1 MDPAVISL
9 IGVFVGLIFLIVLSI
24 KGVSLMIVGPCA
36 AVIVALFSGVDIIET
51 LTGAYMT
58 GFANFA
64 TSNFLIFL
72 LSAIFGKMLGDCG
85 AAKYIAYKLAA
96 LAKKFPGKEKVVAV
110 LCLTL
115 VQAVLTY
122 GGISLFVVVFTLVSI
137 GKDLFEELDV
147 PWSMYTCATLGSGC
161 FTMTMLP
168 GTPAIQNLIPIDYL
182 GTTAMAAPVL
192 GLISAILA
200 VFLGICWIVFLTHR
214 NEKKGLG
221 FLPSGAEISTV
232 IVTDTA
238 AAIPQMSLLKALA
251 PSIVLLIVL
260 NVLQQSAITALA
272 AACVATYILFH
283 KDLKDLRKSIAD
295 GSSNALFSIGNVCAV
310 TGFGGVVSSV
320 SAYGLVLSALDSLPG
335 PPIVQLIVAV
345 NICAGVTGS
354 ASGGLG
360 IALESLSQRFLDMG
374 LNPQVIHRIA
384 AMSSGGLDS
393 LPHNGAVINTLTVT
407 RLGHKYGYLNY
418 FVMTVVIPI
427 ICTIVA
433 AILSQMGIC

>member
-9 IGVFVGLIFLIVLSI
+9 IGVFVGLFFLIFMSI
-24 KGVSLMIVGPCA
+24 KGVTLMIVGPCA
-36 AVIVALFSGVDIIET
+36 AVIVAIFSGVNIIDT

-64 TSNFLIFL
+64 VSNFLIFL

-85 AAKYIAYKLAA
+85 AAKFIAYKLVT

-122 GGISLFVVVFTLVSI
+122 GGISLFVVVFTLVAI

-147 PWSMYTCATLGSGC
+147 PWGMYTCATLGSGC

-168 GTPAIQNLIPIDYL
+168 GSPAIQNLIPMEYL
-182 GTTAMAAPVL
+182 GTTATAAPVL
-192 GLISAILA
+192 GIISSVLAI
-200 VFLGICWIVFLTHR
+200 FLGICWIVFLTRR
-214 NEKKGLG
+214 NERKGIG
-221 FLPSGAEISTV
+221 FLPSGAEISKV
-232 IVTDTA
+232 IVA
-238 AAIPQMSLLKALA
+238 EKEEVPQMSLIKALT

-260 NVLQQSAITALA
+260 NLLQQSAITSLA
-272 AACVATYILFH
+272 AACVVTYILFR
-283 KDLKDLRKSIAD
+283 KDLKNLRKTVAD
-295 GSSNALFSIGNVCAV
+295 GSSNALYSIGNVCAV

-320 SAYGLVLSALDSLPG
+320 SAYGLVLGALDSIPG

-345 NICAGVTGS
+345 NLCAGVTGS

-374 LNPQVIHRIA
+374 INPQVIHRIA
-384 AMSSGGLDS
+384 SMSSGGLDS
-393 LPHNGAVINTLTVT
+393 LPHNGAVINTLTIT

-418 FVMTVVIPI
+418 AVMTVVIPI
-427 ICTIVA
+427 ICTVVA
-433 AILSQMGIC
+433 AILAQMGIC